1 MSEEKKIEEKKINKL
16 KEVFEK
22 FKAVLNK
29 LITHPIVDKNLN
41 YISFTVILL
50 ILIFIRIQ
58 NPEFVKSISNI
69 SFDAYQKIFKYNEVQ
84 DDVIIVDIDEPSLG
98 KFGQFPWSRNIFSQI
113 LDNINENNPK
123 AVGLDIFFSEKDKQS
138 PEEIIKTYSI
148 EDEYTKKTLQSIEGH
163 DEKFQKTLKETK
175 SVLAVF
181 GSLIPTKG
189 TFDRKGKAKIFAK
202 GGNVK
207 NFVYNYKHSLGSIP
221 ILEKNSKGLGSINYI
236 TQSDAVVRSLP
247 LIMLFNEKLFP
258 TFGLEMIRVGEKKR
272 TIITKLNDSGI
283 KSISIKPLEFQTD
296 KNSLIWVKYNRSIN
310 NNFISAEKVFD
321 NKFDKNLFK
330 DKYVLIGASAKGLFD
345 TVKIPTGETIPG
357 VQVHA
362 NVIDNLLKN
371 NFLKRNDNV
380 FIFELII
387 SILISIAAF
396 IISQKIKPK
405 YSLSIIF
412 AGLILIFIIGL
423 SVYRFRSELIDV
435 SYPMIMISITFLTGL
450 YFRFLEE
457 NKIALQNLQKEA
469 KLLKERELAGGVQKS
484 LFPDISA
491 FENFVYAKNIPARD
505 VSGDYFD
512 VMKVGPEEYYF
523 TLADVSGKGVK
534 AGMYMAKASSIFRTL
549 SNLKFPLERVV
560 FGVNNEIIEAKFKGM
575 FVTAVFGKF
584 NPISGDLTYINAG
597 HESIMLFD
605 KSKKIEFIESDLP
618 PIGIMKYFA
627 ESMVKSKTINIK
639 DKTFVVYTDGV
650 TEGYLPNGEE
660 FGAVGVENIVKEM
673 ETITPKDLV
682 EKVTSTLNWGIPKL
696 RDDITC
702 MAINFD
708 NPKEIDIYKKRKD
721 LLHQKKKKKMNSL
734 III

>member
-1 MSEEKKIEEKKINKL
+1 MSEEKKPEEIKKNRF
-16 KEVFEK
+16 KEFFEISK
-22 FKAVLNK
+22 ENLNK
-29 LITHPIVDKNLN
+29 FITHPYIDKNLN
-41 YISFTVILL
+41 YISFTIILL
-50 ILIFIRIQ
+50 ILIIIRIQ
-58 NPEFVKSISNI
+58 NPEFVKSISSI
-69 SFDAYQKIFKYNEVQ
+69 SFDSYQKIFKYNEKQ
-84 DDVIIVDIDEPSLG
+84 DDIIIVDIDEPSLA
-98 KFGQFPWSRNIFSQI
+98 KFGQFPWGRNVFSKI
-113 LDNINENNPK
+113 LENINKEDPK
-123 AVGLDIFFSEKDKQS
+123 SVGFDIFFSEKDKQS

-148 EDEYTKKTLQSIEGH
+148 EDVNIKNALQSIEGH

-181 GSLIPTKG
+181 GSLVPTKG
-189 TFDRKGKAKIFAK
+189 TYNRKGKARIFAK

-207 NFVYNYKHSLGSIP
+207 NYVYNYKYSLGSIP

-247 LIMLFNEKLFP
+247 LIMVFNDKLFP
-258 TFGLEMIRVGEKKR
+258 SFGLEMIRIGEKKR
-272 TIITKLNDSGI
+272 SIITNLNDNGI
-283 KSISIKPLEFQTD
+283 KNISIKPYVFNTD

-310 NNFISAEKVFD
+310 NNYISAEKVFGNNFD
-321 NKFDKNLFK
+321 NNYFK

-345 TVKIPTGETIPG
+345 TVKIPTGETVPG

-371 NFLKRNDNV
+371 NFLKRNDKI
-380 FIFELII
+380 FIFELIV
-387 SILISIAAF
+387 SILISIIAF
-396 IISQKIKPK
+396 VISQRIKPK

-412 AGLILIFIIGL
+412 IGLIIIFVIGL
-423 SVYRFRSELIDV
+423 IIYKFRSELIDV

-450 YFRFLEE
+450 YFRFLQE

-627 ESMVKSKTINIK
+627 ESMVKSNTINIK

-673 ETITPKDLV
+673 DIITPKELV

-708 NPKEIDIYKKRKD
+708 NPTEIE
-721 LLHQKKKKKMNSL
+721 KKKKKPPSSKDEKKE
-734 III
+734 